1 MVLGVFT
8 TLLALVALQL
18 REQRIALHLFYPG
31 LAVKCSTLK
40 QVLKYLCTLFLALDC
55 PCTFMM
61 DMQMPHRILIFNL
74 CISKWCLTLFIKWLT
89 SLKTPLNSQKNFY
102 ENLGNYNLKPGH
114 RKGVSTC
121 ARTHSVMFLYYALQ
135 QAPHKLH
142 PACVSLE
149 NSVTKCPRI
158 APQTV
163 LLSLLVMAKL
173 MKRL

>member
-18 REQRIALHLFYPG
+18 REQRIALHLFFPG

-55 PCTFMM
+55 PCTFVM

-89 SLKTPLNSQKNFY
+89 SLKTPLNSQKTSMKTWGTITSNQDTERVFLPAL
-102 ENLGNYNLKPGH
+102 EHTAWCSFIMPYNKLRISCIQP
-114 RKGVSTC
+114 VS
-121 ARTHSVMFLYYALQ
+121 
-135 QAPHKLH
+135 PW
-142 PACVSLE
+142 
-149 NSVTKCPRI
+149 RI
-158 APQTV
+158 
-163 LLSLLVMAKL
+163 L
-173 MKRL
+173 